1 MWGIGTIKNYLFGIL
16 IFLSLL
22 IEIQS
27 LALIYSIIIV
37 ILGVL
42 ARIPLV
48 ELLIIS
54 LPVSFYIEFIG
65 TANYSPSILVI
76 LLIVLSPTFWRTLAR
91 SSEGKSFS
99 VKYLTLSLVLVLIIC
114 ISMFVNRGQTNI
126 GNIYEFVKLLVG
138 FTFGFI
144 AGNLI
149 LQADTKH
156 KLSFLKIWVITSSSI
171 SLVGI
176 IGFTVEAFIPN
187 KFSEKLLYSYSRLS
201 GGFQDPNLFATYLIV
216 SLGFAIL
223 LFLKTG
229 LLKDGI
235 PLVVLSFALGLANS
249 RGSQFAVVALFGL
262 GLILFAFKWKLWFF
276 WVRTTSISLLLVLI
290 SIPLITTSVQF
301 SQSVVADLQVQLET
315 FAEQTNKSVGSTG
328 INSNLPQNTNSF
340 DPALQAE
347 HAEVGTSH
355 KSSFI
360 NNYTVRSDI
369 NGDIRFRLW
378 GAAIEMWKA
387 NPIFGVGYGN
397 FPKLSDQFTSGSS
410 LNSNL
415 THNTYLSLLA
425 ESGVFVFLLVLG
437 VLIYLLWKLLR
448 SQSNSSKILACTLLG
463 VMVMMNAYNLQN
475 SSFVWGFI
483 GVIAALVHVEPKN
496 HNLLFKTKN
505 MISQELN
512 I

>member
-1 MWGIGTIKNYLFGIL
+1 MWGIGTIKNVLFGIF
-16 IFLSLL
+16 IFLSLF

-37 ILGVL
+37 FLGVL

-65 TANYSPSILVI
+65 TANYSPSILVL
-76 LLIVLSPTFWRTLAR
+76 LLIVLSPTFWRTLSR

-99 VKYLTLSLVLVLIIC
+99 VKYLTLSLVLILFIC

-149 LQADTKH
+149 LQADTKN
-156 KLSFLKIWVITSSSI
+156 KLFFLKIWVITSSSI
-171 SLVGI
+171 SLIGI

-235 PLVVLSFALGLANS
+235 PFVVLSFALGLANS

-276 WVRTTSISLLLVLI
+276 WFRTASISLLLVLI

-301 SQSVVADLQVQLET
+301 SQSAVADIQVQFET
-315 FAEQTNKSVGSTG
+315 FADQTNKTDGSTG
-328 INSNLPQNTNSF
+328 INSSLPQNTNSF
-340 DPALQAE
+340 
-347 HAEVGTSH
+347 
-355 KSSFI
+355 SSI

-387 NPIFGVGYGN
+387 NPILGVGYGN
-397 FPKLSDQFTSGSS
+397 FPKLSDQYTSGSS

-437 VLIYLLWKLLR
+437 ILIFLLWKLMR
-448 SQSNSSKILACTLLG
+448 SQSNSSKILACTLVG

-483 GVIAALVHVEPKN
+483 GVIAALVHVEPTN
-496 HNLLFKTKN
+496 HNLLFKSKN